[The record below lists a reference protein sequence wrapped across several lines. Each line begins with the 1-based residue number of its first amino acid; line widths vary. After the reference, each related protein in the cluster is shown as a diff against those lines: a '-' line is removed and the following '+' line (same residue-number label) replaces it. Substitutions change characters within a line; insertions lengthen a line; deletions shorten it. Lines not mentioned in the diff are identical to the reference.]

1 MRATAACNFKLLTI
15 WAAIGCPVFLFFR
28 YHLAL
33 LTRGA
38 NRVKNCVSKKIPVF
52 DDGNLTISALKV
64 AEIAKKCRKFF
75 LSDFYDVIF
84 KICGI
89 KSRS

>member
-1 MRATAACNFKLLTI
+1 MSRFSF
-15 WAAIGCPVFLFFR
+15 FLR

-38 NRVKNCVSKKIPVF
+38 NRVKKLRIQKIPVF
-52 DDGNLTISALKV
+52 DYGNLVISAIKV
-64 AEIAKKCRKFF
+64 AEIAKKCKKFF

>member
-1 MRATAACNFKLLTI
+1 MYARVSRFS
-15 WAAIGCPVFLFFR
+15 FFFR

-38 NRVKNCVSKKIPVF
+38 NRVKNCVSKKIPIF
-52 DDGNLTISALKV
+52 DDGNLVISALKV
-64 AEIAKKCRKFF
+64 AEIAKKCKKFF